1 MKRIAYRRTISFSK
15 QDFWIIQQSR
25 RRAKIK
31 NTTVSEELIDN
42 VRKIYMLERRPSGKK
57 VVIDEYLYNIMVLQ
71 SDELIKFRADLAN
84 KKEGME

>member
-1 MKRIAYRRTISFSK
+1 MKRIAYRRTIGFSK
-15 QDFWIIQQSR
+15 QDFWVIQQAR

>member
-1 MKRIAYRRTISFSK
+1 M
-15 QDFWIIQQSR
+15 
-25 RRAKIK
+25 
-31 NTTVSEELIDN
+31 IDN